1 MTLQLSKNI
10 HCQDFQKL
18 RSVGR
23 RGEKCQKNCGH
34 YDDRKS
40 RIFNIGH
47 FGILTFWIFDIFV
60 FRHFGT

>member
-23 RGEKCQKNCGH
+23 RGEFGY
-34 YDDRKS
+34 YDERKS
-40 RIFNIGH
+40 RM
-47 FGILTFWIFDIFV
+47 LKM
-60 FRHFGT
+60 

>member
-23 RGEKCQKNCGH
+23 RGEFGAQIILGFVVGYVLKCQTN
-34 YDDRKS
+34 
-40 RIFNIGH
+40 F
-47 FGILTFWIFDIFV
+47 
-60 FRHFGT
+60 